1 MTADVI
7 VFLIIMALAVL
18 GGTTLYFNA

>member
-7 VFLIIMALAVL
+7 VFLIIMVLAVL